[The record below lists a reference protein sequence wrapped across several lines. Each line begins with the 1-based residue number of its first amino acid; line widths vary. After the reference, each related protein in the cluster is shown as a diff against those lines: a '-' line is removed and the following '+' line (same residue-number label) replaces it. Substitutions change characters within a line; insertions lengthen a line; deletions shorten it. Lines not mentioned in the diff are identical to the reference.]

1 MPPRLKPP
9 IGLPTSVSLAD
20 NEAWSSLVTNQLA
33 DVRKAA
39 ENWRNGLVALIGL
52 VATFSVIK
60 GANDLSGLARWAGYS
75 VGILLSLALVCAI
88 FGAWKS
94 LAAAYGTPSVIS
106 LEQFRA
112 VGGADGF
119 RLDLGTK
126 TVSNLLW
133 ARRATIAT
141 VILVAL
147 AVGLTWYGPRPAFVI
162 LNVERKSLPNV
173 CGKLVSSQ
181 NGEMEIKPSDTK
193 AVRIRMADTTAMHA
207 VDECP

>member
-193 AVRIRMADTTAMHA
+193 AVRIRMVDTTAMHA